1 MSEHQFPHIK
11 NGEIQFALDFVKKHP
26 KHSTVAPLDDVP
38 RWDWLMFRTIA
49 NAIADRRTP
58 DCNLAQLTGIVV
70 RQFVPAW
77 NKALRLLGMAY
88 RDAMMA
94 VFRARKEWQRLL
106 KKTGGKKKRGRGS
119 PEDSGQLILI

>member
-11 NGEIQFALDFVKKHP
+11 NGEIQLALDFVRKHP
-26 KHSTVAPLDDVP
+26 QHSAVAPLDDVP
-38 RWDWLMFRTIA
+38 RWDPWLFRAIA
-49 NAIADRRTP
+49 NRIAELRKP
-58 DCNLAQLTGIVV
+58 DSNLAQMTGIVV

-94 VFRARKEWQRLL
+94 VFRARKEWQRLRR
-106 KKTGGKKKRGRGS
+106 KKGGAKKKRRGGL
-119 PEDSGQLILI
+119 EDSGQLTLI